1 MSRPQRLP
9 GFEYRGPYQYFLTF
23 CTKDRHGAFGNGDT
37 AAAVIAQFRRTAKKT
52 EFALLAYCL
61 MPDHAHLL
69 VEGATAAADL
79 RGFAARAKQT
89 TGRAYAR
96 RARQILW
103 QEGYYDRV
111 LRAEEDARAVAR
123 YILENPVR
131 AGLAPAPAAYPYL
144 GSGVWS
150 LEDLLASVG

>member
-1 MSRPQRLP
+1 M
-9 GFEYRGPYQYFLTF
+9 
-23 CTKDRHGAFGNGDT
+23 
-37 AAAVIAQFRRTAKKT
+37 
-52 EFALLAYCL
+52 AL
-61 MPDHAHLL
+61 
-69 VEGATAAADL
+69 
-79 RGFAARAKQT
+79 RRAKQT